1 MQDIFHQLGE
11 LVLGSI
17 PTICFFLILLVA
29 YAFLVRRP
37 LDKVLADRHAR
48 TGGAMDQAHE
58 AIAASEAKTAE
69 YENKLRE
76 ARAHIFEARQAQ
88 IKRGSEARDRV
99 LADARLR
106 AQRSIDAA
114 RASVEQSGQ
123 DARRQIESNTEM
135 LAQQIL
141 TAILPSRSTQQ
152 QGTQA

>member
-76 ARAHIFEARQAQ
+76 ARARIFEARQAQ

-123 DARRQIESNTEM
+123 DARRQIEANTEM